1 MLDLDKFD
9 DLSRLYRLFIM
20 VPEGLPTLRRSVKHS
35 IAGRGKDINASSIGA
50 DAQEEEDAEDAK
62 GKGKGKAR
70 PNSSAQ
76 TLQLALKWVED
87 VLQLKDKFDALW
99 TRSFQSNRDL
109 ESGVNEV
116 SQKFFTF
123 KHALT
128 LLVGIR
134 ELHQSQR
141 EGTRVHFT
149 VHR

>member
-1 MLDLDKFD
+1 MTPHLTTVIGMSNSGFDTMLDLDKFD

-50 DAQEEEDAEDAK
+50 DGQDEEDAEDAK
-62 GKGKGKAR
+62 GKGKGKSR

-99 TRSFQSNRDL
+99 TKSFQSNRDL

-116 SQKFFTF
+116 S
-123 KHALT
+123 
-128 LLVGIR
+128 
-134 ELHQSQR
+134 
-141 EGTRVHFT
+141 
-149 VHR
+149 